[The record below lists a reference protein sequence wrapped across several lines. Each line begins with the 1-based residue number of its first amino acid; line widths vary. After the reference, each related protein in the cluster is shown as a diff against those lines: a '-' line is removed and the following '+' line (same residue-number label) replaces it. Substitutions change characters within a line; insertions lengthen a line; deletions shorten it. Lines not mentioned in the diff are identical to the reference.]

1 MLVKIKDIK
10 VKNRIRND
18 LGDLTSLQESIM
30 KLGLLHPIIINEK
43 YELISGLRRLY
54 ACRNI
59 GWTEIEAEILP
70 VKDGLT
76 ELEIESHE
84 NLIRKDFNE
93 EEIEDVIRKRKELTN
108 KGLFRR
114 IIDAFKRFFKWI
126 ASLFSKGNKKKYKTQ
141 EKLSQNNNNNVFI
154 RKD

>member
-59 GWTEIEAEILP
+59 GWTEIEAEIVP
-70 VKDGLT
+70 VKDDLT

-93 EEIEDVIRKRKELTN
+93 EEIENVIRKRKELTN
-108 KGLFRR
+108 KGFFRK
-114 IIDAFKRFFKWI
+114 IIDAIIRFFKWI
-126 ASLFSKGNKKKYKTQ
+126 ASLFKGNKK
-141 EKLSQNNNNNVFI
+141 NNNREKVINNENTKSNVFI
-154 RKD
+154 K